1 MCNNEQQLTIIDLGG
16 DKYILPAI
24 SPILVWII
32 FLSLY
37 ATQESR
43 NTFVSVNVLENGWKL
58 NSCPTLLLGGE

>member
-16 DKYILPAI
+16 DKYIMPTI